1 MKKVRV
7 NGSTNKPV
15 KADRRKYNGDA
26 HKRVYDAYNKLAEL
40 ASILEDNA
48 DAAAIFEQSTG
59 ISADEMLDAQ
69 YDMWHYIY
77 EVE

>member
-15 KADRRKYNGDA
+15 KANRRKHNGDA
-26 HKRVYDAYNKLAEL
+26 YKRVYDAYNKLAEL
-40 ASILEDNA
+40 ASILEDDA

-69 YDMWHYIY
+69 YDMWHHIY

>member
-7 NGSTNKPV
+7 NGSTNEPV
-15 KADRRKYNGDA
+15 KANRRKHNGDA
-26 HKRVYDAYNKLAEL
+26 YKRVYDAYNKLAEL
-40 ASILEDNA
+40 ASILEDDA

>member
-7 NGSTNKPV
+7 NGSTNEPV
-15 KADRRKYNGDA
+15 KADTRKHNGDA
-26 HKRVYDAYNKLAEL
+26 YKRVYDAYNKLAEL
-40 ASILEDNA
+40 ASILEDDT

-59 ISADEMLDAQ
+59 ISADEILDAQ